1 MSLPSVGETPLAV
14 LGEKISTWKHP
25 KDNDDARRWRARNNL
40 ARRLVAGRKRENER
54 KIRLLFAGVLA
65 FDPLASHFDGVHF
78 E

>member
-1 MSLPSVGETPLAV
+1 MTTRGD
-14 LGEKISTWKHP
+14 G
-25 KDNDDARRWRARNNL
+25 ARHNL
-40 ARRLVAGRKRENER
+40 ARRLDAPKRERER

>member
-1 MSLPSVGETPLAV
+1 MSLPSVGKTPLAV
-14 LGEKISTWKHP
+14 LGEKISTRKHP
-25 KDNDDARRWRARNNL
+25 KDNDEMA
-40 ARRLVAGRKRENER
+40 RLVAERKRENER